1 MKDYN
6 TSTVSG
12 AAAHAAKYA
21 EPYNP
26 HEGWDGSVDIPDPDL
41 SETSTATWE
50 ELYQYLH
57 KLEPHQRKGR
67 VNIVLDPDMAGPL
80 QHYQASGVA
89 VACEVAEYLWDVEKD
104 ELILCME
111 M

>member
-21 EPYNP
+21 EPYDS
-26 HEGWDGSVDIPDPDL
+26 GWDGSVDVPPPDL
-41 SETSTATWE
+41 DEVSTSTWE
-50 ELYQYLH
+50 ELYQLLH
-57 KLEPHQRKGR
+57 KLKPYQRKGR
-67 VNIVLDPDMAGPL
+67 VNIVLDPDTDEVY
-80 QHYQASGVA
+80 HASGVA
-89 VACEVAEYLWDVEKD
+89 VACEVAEHLWDVEKD
-104 ELILCME
+104 ELILCVE